1 MQPIKRYLPKSSL
14 SSCSETNWPRLA
26 TNRVEQG
33 ALAPPPMA
41 EGVEAPAPAPG
52 AATGEPPDAA
62 AAAAAMWWWWWWWCG
77 VEPISCAKWPLW
89 LICIDPYSTEN
100 RKTNK
105 VSTTRPKPND
115 KDELKKKTQFLSW
128 QVCSRS
134 RQVSSARAGM
144 TSWPTHF
151 DGCRSNHSNN
161 SLGERDNFRQLAKDT
176 FFFLQRSSCSL
187 CSWEGLSSCSSCIRQ
202 RISIITSTLQF
213 SCVQWRKERWKPNK
227 SLRSWAENGKPQNR

>member
-115 KDELKKKTQFLSW
+115 KDEFKKKTQFLSW

-161 SLGERDNFRQLAKDT
+161 SLGERDNFRQLAKT
-176 FFFLQRSSCSL
+176 CFFFNRDHRAACAVGRD
-187 CSWEGLSSCSSCIRQ
+187 C
-202 RISIITSTLQF
+202 
-213 SCVQWRKERWKPNK
+213 
-227 SLRSWAENGKPQNR
+227 LRVLLA